1 MHKSIRILTFA
12 AFLLLSGVFMSCN
25 SENSGPNSSPEAST
39 SPPESTNVES
49 VAESIQEPASKNTT
63 NNVLIIGDS
72 ITAGYGLQTEQ
83 AFPAILQ
90 DKVDELGWDFTI
102 VDGGLSGDTSAGG
115 LRRINWL
122 LKQPVDVFIL
132 ELGGNDGLRGTSP
145 EATEQNLQGIIDRV
159 KEKNPD
165 AKIILAGMQIPPNLG
180 QEYTAKFRDIFPT
193 LAERNDALL
202 IPFILEGVGGVSSLM
217 QADGIHPT
225 AEGHQKVAENVWEV
239 LGPVLESMLAV
250 EA

>member
-12 AFLLLSGVFMSCN
+12 AFLLLSGLSLSCGS
-25 SENSGPNSSPEAST
+25 SESESPDVTQQPAGAPTAPDAGSSNTGDTSPAST
-39 SPPESTNVES
+39 
-49 VAESIQEPASKNTT
+49 K
-63 NNVLIIGDS
+63 NVLIIGDS

-90 DKVDELGWDFTI
+90 DKVDELDWPFTI

-115 LRRINWL
+115 LRRITWL
-122 LKQPVDVFIL
+122 LRQPVDILIL

-145 EATEQNLQGIIDRV
+145 EATEQNLQGIIDKV
-159 KEKNPD
+159 KEQNPE

-180 QEYTAKFRDIFPT
+180 QEYTAKFREIFPT

-225 AEGHQKVAENVWEV
+225 AEGHVKVADNVWEV
-239 LGPVLESMLAV
+239 LKPVLEAMREDS
-250 EA
+250 